1 MLGEVRVGPL
11 FTETCSFYSWIRSRL
26 ERIYERVCPL
36 SIGMKET
43 GDEVESFKSL
53 LITSENDILL
63 LDVNMRDLDGKDEK
77 F

>member
-1 MLGEVRVGPL
+1 M
-11 FTETCSFYSWIRSRL
+11 

-36 SIGMKET
+36 SIGMKEA

-77 F
+77 L